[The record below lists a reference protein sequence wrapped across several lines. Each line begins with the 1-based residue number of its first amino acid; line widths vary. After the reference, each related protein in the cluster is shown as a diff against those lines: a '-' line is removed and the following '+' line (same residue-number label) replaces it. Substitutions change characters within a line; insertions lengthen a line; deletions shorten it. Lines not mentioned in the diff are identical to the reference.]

1 MANDEQEIE
10 VKFMVR
16 SLAALQERL
25 LSLGAVLETARV
37 HETNLRFDTR
47 SGELSRAR
55 KALRLRKDN
64 AVRLTFKGPQQAG
77 ETASIRQEIEFEVS
91 DFFAARRFL
100 EALGFAVSVIYEK
113 YRTTYRLGDVLVTLD
128 EMPYGSFIEIEGAAA
143 QAGGSKAGTVVQLM
157 ATASD
162 LGLNWDARSSDSY
175 LALFE
180 NLRQARRLTIHDLTF
195 GDLQG
200 IEVQPADLGLR
211 YADG

>member
-1 MANDEQEIE
+1 MASDEQEIE

-16 SLAALQERL
+16 SLPEVKNRL
-25 LSLGAVLETARV
+25 LELGAVLETARV

-64 AVRLTFKGPQQAG
+64 VSRLTFKGPQQAG

-100 EALGFAVSVIYEK
+100 EALGYSVSVIYEK
-113 YRTTYRLGDVLVTLD
+113 YRTTYRLSDVLVTLD
-128 EMPYGSFIEIEGAAA
+128 EMPYGSFVEIEGAAA
-143 QAGGSKAGTVVQLM
+143 QEGETQAGMVVRLM
-157 ATASD
+157 SAASD

-180 NLRQARRLTIHDLTF
+180 KLRQARRLTIHDLTF
-195 GDLQG
+195 GDMQG
-200 IEVQPADLGLR
+200 IAVQPADLGLR
-211 YADG
+211 FADG